1 MADEV
6 KIEKDFLKGTKDENL
21 GVYSD
26 LFSAKSGI
34 DGQDGGVA
42 TALLISGMK
51 KGLFDSAIVVQRT
64 RGYDAEA
71 VIAESIQ
78 EIMAAR
84 GTKYLRVRTTP
95 KLRELIDRGKKRI
108 AIVGT
113 PCEVRAARKIQQ
125 SLKRDAPDAEIV
137 IIGLFCLENFSHDK
151 LKEET
156 KRLLGVDIDKAK
168 KTQIRQGKFTVQL
181 EGKEYS
187 CRVKDLGKAVEKG
200 CHYCSDFSA
209 QFADISVGSAGSQNG
224 YSTVIVRSDVG
235 KKLLEGLDIAKAAAQ
250 KEEIMKLSKLKKE
263 RAEKTRG

>member
-1 MADEV
+1 MADE
-6 KIEKDFLKGTKDENL
+6 EKTEQDFLKGIKDENL

-64 RGYDAEA
+64 SGYNAEA
-71 VIAESIQ
+71 AIAENTQ

-84 GTKYLRVRTTP
+84 GTKYLKIRTTP
-95 KLRELIDRGKKRI
+95 KLRELIDQGKKRI

-113 PCEVRAARKIQQ
+113 PCEVRAARKMEQN
-125 SLKRDAPDAEIV
+125 LKREAPDVEIT

-156 KRLLGVDIDKAK
+156 KRLLNVDIDKAE
-168 KTQIRQGKFTVQL
+168 KTQIRNGRFIVQL

-187 CRVKDLGKAVEKG
+187 CRVKDLAKAVEKG
-200 CHYCSDFSA
+200 CHYCNDFSA
-209 QFADISVGSAGSQNG
+209 QFADISVGSAGSQTG

-235 KKLLEGLDIAKAAAQ
+235 KKLLEDLDITKAAAQ
-250 KEEIMKLSKLKKE
+250 KEEIVKLSKFKKE
-263 RAEKTRG
+263 RARKAQV